1 MAGGQPIP
9 FPRDCGL
16 NPTIDP
22 NIKLQ
27 YMLLPG
33 YIMHEYKLVIPLPE
47 ALEARIYQLR
57 QDFGAHYQY
66 KADPGRPHLT
76 LVSFSQVE
84 MMEERILQRLKTI
97 GMGASPF
104 KVELRDFGAFPTHTI
119 YVNVATKNAVRE
131 LMRSVKD
138 IQKLLKT
145 DADHKPYFL
154 QDPVISIARK
164 LKPWQFEKGWLEYS
178 HRHFTGRFVA
188 DGILLLKRRDASR
201 PWQILQRIE
210 FKSLPVAMQQQ
221 SLLFETPISK
231 TA

>member
-1 MAGGQPIP
+1 
-9 FPRDCGL
+9 
-16 NPTIDP
+16 
-22 NIKLQ
+22 
-27 YMLLPG
+27 
-33 YIMHEYKLVIPLPE
+33 MHEYKLVIPLPE

-84 MMEERILQRLKTI
+84 MMEERILNRLKTI

-164 LKPWQFEKGWLEYS
+164 LKPWQFEKGWLEYA
-178 HRHFTGRFVA
+178 HRQFTGRFVA

-221 SLLFETPISK
+221 TLLFETPISK